1 MVLALLLSAALASTP
16 RATVQPPRARPGDVV
31 RVEVRGVAE
40 APSGEL
46 AGRALQFFAADGGVF
61 RAYAGLPVE
70 LAPGPAA
77 ARVETGGR
85 VLEAR
90 FEVVEP
96 RWREKVLSVPPQFTE
111 ERPPEVEAR
120 VQEDKAAF
128 GLAFAQPAAP
138 PAFTRP
144 FEWPRVSRITGR
156 FGDLRTFNGAT
167 QGQHYG
173 TDLPGPVGAP
183 VRASNDGTVVLVR
196 DAWTSGLTV
205 VLFHGANLYTV
216 YFHLSRA
223 DVALGDRV
231 RRGDRLG
238 ALGASGRASGPHLHW
253 GAKVGDLYVDPE
265 SLLALTGGA
274 SKPQAKPSGK
284 HLANHSAKAPAR
296 EHQGRPEPAR

>member
-1 MVLALLLSAALASTP
+1 MVLALLLSAALSAGP
-16 RATVQPPRARPGDVV
+16 RMPGATVHPTRARPGEVV
-31 RVEVRGVAE
+31 RVDVSGVAE

-46 AGRALQFFAADGGVF
+46 AGRALQFFPAGGGVF

-70 LAPGPAA
+70 LGPGPAA
-77 ARVETGGR
+77 AKVTAGGR
-85 VLEAR
+85 ALEAR

-111 ERPPEVEAR
+111 EKTPEVEAR

-128 GLAFAQPAAP
+128 QLAFAQPAAP
-138 PAFTRP
+138 PAFSRP
-144 FEWPRVSRITGR
+144 FAWPRVAKITGR
-156 FGDLRTFNGAT
+156 FGDLRTFNGVT

-196 DAWTSGLTV
+196 DAWASGLTV

-231 RRGDRLG
+231 RRGDRVG

-265 SLLALTGGA
+265 SLLALTGA
-274 SKPQAKPSGK
+274 SKPLAKR
-284 HLANHSAKAPAR
+284 SAKAPAHVHR
-296 EHQGRPEPAR
+296 ARPEPAR

>member
-1 MVLALLLSAALASTP
+1 MVFALLLSAALSAGTRMP
-16 RATVQPPRARPGDVV
+16 GATVQPPRARPGEIV
-31 RVEVRGVAE
+31 RVDVSGAAE

-46 AGRALQFFAADGGVF
+46 AGRALQFFPAGGGVF
-61 RAYAGLPVE
+61 RAFAGLPVE
-70 LAPGPAA
+70 LEPGPAA
-77 ARVETGGR
+77 AKVTTGSR
-85 VLEAR
+85 TLEAR

-96 RWREKVLSVPPQFTE
+96 RWREKILSVPPQFTE
-111 ERPPEVEAR
+111 EKTPEVEAR

-128 GLAFAQPAAP
+128 QLAFAQPAAP
-138 PAFTRP
+138 PAFSRP
-144 FEWPRVSRITGR
+144 FAWPRTAKKVTGR

-231 RRGDRLG
+231 RRGDRIG

-265 SLLALTGGA
+265 SLLALTGA
-274 SKPQAKPSGK
+274 SKSLAKR
-284 HLANHSAKAPAR
+284 SAKAPAR
-296 EHQGRPEPAR
+296 EHRGHPEPAR